1 MTLFRKIL
9 WHLPFSTTAV
19 TMWQGSCPPLA
30 SFLHWSVSTRS
41 SDCVASFFIILGHGM
56 GPCTYQKLNNIQR
69 MGALYLWA
77 ISGLASEVLGG
88 GATQQEKRGPCV

>member
-1 MTLFRKIL
+1 
-9 WHLPFSTTAV
+9 
-19 TMWQGSCPPLA
+19 
-30 SFLHWSVSTRS
+30 
-41 SDCVASFFIILGHGM
+41 M